1 MSIPTDN
8 NASAFSEARS
18 APDQL
23 LSVVEVARL
32 MGVGMPTAVGYVMD
46 MGLRSLD
53 EGELIKAERLEVP
66 LIRRSEL
73 DRFAE
78 ELKAELP
85 PAPAPQAPANLVENE
100 AFLAAYH
107 FVMSLQAGDFD
118 GVWNTASRAS
128 KEALESPKNLASW
141 WSRYL
146 DIANASEPGVASG
159 VYSIDDETVAIK
171 YMADTPASG
180 GYMKVG
186 TIVEATPLALVLDP
200 EGWRL
205 DQPTQERCAE
215 WRHIVGGPQP
225 EGGSGS
231 ANGPN

>member
-1 MSIPTDN
+1 MSIPTEN
-8 NASAFSEARS
+8 NAKAFSEGRS
-18 APDQL
+18 APDPL

-32 MGVGMPTAVGYVMD
+32 MGVGMPTAVRYVLG

-53 EGELIKAERLEVP
+53 EGELIKVERLDLP

-78 ELKAELP
+78 ELEAELP
-85 PAPAPQAPANLVENE
+85 PVPASQTPANLVENE

-107 FVMSLQAGDFD
+107 FVMSLQEGNLE
-118 GVWNTASRAS
+118 GVWNTSSRAS
-128 KEALESPKNLASW
+128 KEALESPKNLARW
-141 WSRYL
+141 WGQYL
-146 DIANASEPGVASG
+146 DIASASEPGVASG
-159 VYSIDDETVAIK
+159 VYSIDDKTVAIK

-186 TIVEATPLALVLDP
+186 TIVEAIPLALVHDP

-205 DQPTQERCAE
+205 DQPTQDRCAE